1 MAQMLK
7 SEAYGCYQI
16 IQMYEFS
23 WLWTT
28 FHRFT
33 TFMYTYMDSWFHHL
47 YPNLF
52 LSSSKVKDLLE
63 YAAMHFNNNQQSSS
77 IYKSLLLLPF
87 AKCKFGQTSSRE
99 RESSRKHRAQKAWT
113 LPVRS
118 GYYDVDS
125 VKQQV
130 IGPIFILLIRFK

>member
-1 MAQMLK
+1 MKILLIPNT
-7 SEAYGCYQI
+7 YGTNAEI
-16 IQMYEFS
+16 RSIWLLSNHPNVWIFLTLNHFS
-23 WLWTT
+23 SIYYI
-28 FHRFT
+28 HV
-33 TFMYTYMDSWFHHL
+33 HL
-47 YPNLF
+47 HGLMI
-52 LSSSKVKDLLE
+52 SSFKDLLE

-87 AKCKFGQTSSRE
+87 AKCKFGQTSRRE

-130 IGPIFILLIRFK
+130 IGPIFILLTRFK